1 MKELQIIVAGN
12 VGTGKSTLTFILE
25 QFLLEKGFNV
35 ELRMEN
41 ELLDD
46 YKTEERFHRV
56 MSENFSERELN
67 LIKNAKITLKQI
79 QTHRDST
86 KKNEF

>member
-1 MKELQIIVAGN
+1 
-12 VGTGKSTLTFILE
+12 
-25 QFLLEKGFNV
+25 
-35 ELRMEN
+35 MEN
-41 ELLDD
+41 D
-46 YKTEERFHRV
+46 YETEERFHKV